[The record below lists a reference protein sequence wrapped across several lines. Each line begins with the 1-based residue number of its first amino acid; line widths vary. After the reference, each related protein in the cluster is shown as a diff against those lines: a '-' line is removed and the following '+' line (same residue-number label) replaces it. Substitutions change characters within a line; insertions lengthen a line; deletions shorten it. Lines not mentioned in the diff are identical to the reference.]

1 MDIILDLDR
10 RQIRDAVGVP
20 IGRLPL
26 KRGDQVT
33 WRVRIATTEDVD
45 LIGGEVVFA
54 AAYLAQGKTN
64 LIHKTATIDSDGSA
78 SIVPQSH
85 TDGLDAVMGA
95 GTDTPKTSIIL
106 DGEFRVTATTGMT
119 IATYNIPVAYMW
131 GIAAD
136 ISDPENLESTTL
148 QIGKVSTLPA
158 GASATASITY
168 AAGVYSLNLGI
179 PQGAKGDPGEAELP
193 DNVVT
198 ADNIGSYAVTL
209 TGDQTI
215 SGLKTYA
222 NDVIFDGYI
231 RNNSGVYYSPRGK
244 RIRFGNYFDKAR
256 PEDADYIDTSGR
268 IYIIM
273 ESGGWNSQYV
283 NSAGN
288 WADSTFSINNTLL
301 TNSIECNS
309 LRNNSGVYYTPWG
322 TKVRIGDNRNPESGY
337 FELDPTHSNRSI
349 SYYYKHTDDDAYT
362 GPANLKNILL
372 DTATIS
378 QSLDMAGGKIL
389 NLAAPTSNKDAANK
403 AYVDANAGGGTVPE
417 NVITVDNIA
426 SHAVTSI
433 GGSKGAIT
441 LGEGLSISG
450 QVLSAPG
457 GGTGGG
463 SVDWSA
469 ISLASTLNIQGP
481 NGEQVLKYE
490 PGVGLQL
497 GGEPTGAHPFTEAV
511 TIKGYTLGVSMVGA
525 VTMTG
530 GSPGAGN
537 QADYSTLT
545 LQGHNGNCET
555 VIISGPSA
563 TNSILKF
570 TPSNYQVHLEASG
583 GVYVNGNPIS

>member
-45 LIGGEVVFA
+45 LVGGEVVFA
-54 AAYLAQGKTN
+54 AAYLEQGKTN
-64 LIHKTATIDSDGSA
+64 LIHKTATIGSDGSA

-85 TDGLDAVMGA
+85 TDGLDAAIGA
-95 GTDTPKTSIIL
+95 GTDTPKTSIVL

-136 ISDPENLESTTL
+136 IDDPDNLESTTL
-148 QIGKVSTLPA
+148 QIGTVETLPA
-158 GASATASITY
+158 GASATASISY
-168 AAGVYSLNLGI
+168 ASGVYSLNLGI

-193 DNVVT
+193 
-198 ADNIGSYAVTL
+198 
-209 TGDQTI
+209 
-215 SGLKTYA
+215 
-222 NDVIFDGYI
+222 
-231 RNNSGVYYSPRGK
+231 
-244 RIRFGNYFDKAR
+244 
-256 PEDADYIDTSGR
+256 
-268 IYIIM
+268 
-273 ESGGWNSQYV
+273 
-283 NSAGN
+283 
-288 WADSTFSINNTLL
+288 
-301 TNSIECNS
+301 TN
-309 LRNNSGVYYTPWG
+309 
-322 TKVRIGDNRNPESGY
+322 
-337 FELDPTHSNRSI
+337 
-349 SYYYKHTDDDAYT
+349 A
-362 GPANLKNILL
+362 
-372 DTATIS
+372 
-378 QSLDMAGGKIL
+378 
-389 NLAAPTSNKDAANK
+389 
-403 AYVDANAGGGTVPE
+403 
-417 NVITVDNIA
+417 ITTDNIA
-426 SHAVTSI
+426 SHAVTSL
-433 GGSKGAIT
+433 GGVSGAIT
-441 LGEGLSISG
+441 LGDGLSMAG
-450 QVLSAPG
+450 TVLSASG
-457 GGTGGG
+457 GGDLPGDVLTTSNIGSYAVTAIAGATGDVTLGSQLKMTSGTLDTVRTIPTLPSGTILTNSNVGTYAVKTLGGKSGAITLGSGLSMSGQTLSASGGGGG

-563 TNSILKF
+563 TNSIIKF